1 MRLFDRFKKGPTGI
15 FVLDIYRAGKLIEHF
30 EEKNLIV
37 IGSQQ
42 IHAKL
47 LGGAV
52 AGQSVTQFA
61 VGTNATPP
69 VFGNTTLTG
78 QYANA
83 LVSTTYPALNQ
94 VQFAF
99 AMGSADAA
107 ADGMAISEFGLLTT
121 SGMLYA
127 RKTRTAPLNF
137 ASDISFSGT
146 WTISF

>member
-1 MRLFDRFKKGPTGI
+1 MRIFDIFKKKPRGH
-15 FVLDIYRAGKLIEHF
+15 FVLNVFKDGVLIEHF
-30 EEKNLIV
+30 EQKNLIV
-37 IGSQQ
+37 IGSQAT
-42 IHAKL
+42 HAAL
-47 LGGAV
+47 LGGNV
-52 AGQSVTQFA
+52 AGNSVTQFA

-69 VFGNTTLTG
+69 VFGNVAITG
-78 QYANA
+78 QYANEITS
-83 LVSTTYPALNQ
+83 VTYPASNQ

-99 AMGSADAA
+99 AMGTADAA

-121 SGMLYA
+121 SGTLYA